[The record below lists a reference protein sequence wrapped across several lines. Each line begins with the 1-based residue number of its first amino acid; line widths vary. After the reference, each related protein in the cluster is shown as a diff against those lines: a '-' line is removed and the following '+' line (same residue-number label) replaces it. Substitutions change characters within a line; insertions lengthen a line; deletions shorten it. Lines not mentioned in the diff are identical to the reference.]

1 METNATTKTGRWSI
15 RVTAAQDAIVRR
27 VVEESGESLNDYV
40 VRNCVSAAEND
51 LADRRVF
58 VVDDSAWTQLQAL
71 LDAPPVY
78 RPKVAKLLTS
88 PSVLEEGGD
97 QR

>member
-1 METNATTKTGRWSI
+1 MEETTTKTGRWSI
-15 RVTAAQDAIVRR
+15 RVTAAQDAVVRR
-27 VVEESGESLNDYV
+27 VIEESGESLNDYV
-40 VRNCVSAAEND
+40 VRNCVAAAEND

-58 VVDDSAWTQLQAL
+58 VVDDAAWAQLQAL

-78 RPKVAKLLTS
+78 RPEVAKLLAN

-97 QR
+97 ER

>member
-1 METNATTKTGRWSI
+1 METDPNTKTGRWSI

-40 VRNCVSAAEND
+40 VRNCVTAAEND

-58 VVDDSAWTQLQAL
+58 VVDDAAWNQLQAL
-71 LDAPPVY
+71 LDAPPVH
-78 RPKVAKLLTS
+78 RPEVAKLLAD